1 MSQTE
6 IQKLQ
11 EEIERLKTLLNTD
24 ELTQVANRRGLMEG
38 LKPVVKEVEYQIKNP
53 NKRKNLIIT
62 SFSLVFVDVD
72 HFKNVND
79 SYGHPAGDEVL
90 KKIAQILRENV
101 RGVDVVGRYG
111 GEEMVIGLLGAD
123 KRDAVMVAENL
134 REKIERTEVSFEGKT
149 IKVTASFGIAQLD
162 SGMSVEKLIEN
173 ADKALY
179 EAKETGRNK
188 VVAI

>member
-24 ELTQVANRRGLMEG
+24 ELTQAANRRGLMEG